1 MNTELMAK
9 AQKAFMKDIP
19 NVNVGDT
26 VEVHLIIRDGDK
38 KRIQKFKGL
47 VIAIKGMG
55 INKTFTVRKIS
66 YGIGV
71 EKILPFHSTNI
82 EKIVVLKHS
91 SVKRSKLYFLRK
103 RIGKAAMKLKA
114 GNEIVPEEN
123 MISEEEQ
130 ETAVIDTPEA
140 KEVEAEVTAEEQKS

>member
-140 KEVEAEVTAEEQKS
+140 KEVESEVTAEEQKS